1 MEGGGEGGVGGWL
14 GGGEE
19 GGGRIAGMGG
29 WGGIGLKKRKAPLGR
44 GAFAGVEVGG
54 GYCSVL
60 MNSMIA
66 VI

>member
-1 MEGGGEGGVGGWL
+1 RAAGRGGPAAAR
-14 GGGEE
+14 
-19 GGGRIAGMGG
+19 GRRPGRRG